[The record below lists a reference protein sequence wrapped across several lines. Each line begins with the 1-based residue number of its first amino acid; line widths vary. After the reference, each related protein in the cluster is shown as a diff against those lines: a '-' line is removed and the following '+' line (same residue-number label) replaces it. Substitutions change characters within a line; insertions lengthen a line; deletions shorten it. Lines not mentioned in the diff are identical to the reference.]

1 MRNLPALVDHYL
13 AEWRSKDWASAYHQL
28 VEMGAVIVPLL
39 REYFLG
45 SRAPDLRE
53 AILDIGLQ
61 MHSGETLPLLEDGL
75 ADPHPQVW
83 KKALDALVDLASP
96 AALALLEASRTAES
110 PRGMDPS
117 ERDAWLGE
125 AIEQAWQAS
134 QQRER
139 GRES

>member
-1 MRNLPALVDHYL
+1 
-13 AEWRSKDWASAYHQL
+13 
-28 VEMGAVIVPLL
+28 
-39 REYFLG
+39 LG
-45 SRAPDLRE
+45 SREPDLRE

-61 MHSGETLPLLEDGL
+61 MHSGETLPLLEAGL

-83 KKALDALVDLASP
+83 KKALDALVDLASA

-117 ERDAWLGE
+117 ERDAWLAE

-134 QQRER
+134 QQRGR
-139 GRES
+139 GRGP